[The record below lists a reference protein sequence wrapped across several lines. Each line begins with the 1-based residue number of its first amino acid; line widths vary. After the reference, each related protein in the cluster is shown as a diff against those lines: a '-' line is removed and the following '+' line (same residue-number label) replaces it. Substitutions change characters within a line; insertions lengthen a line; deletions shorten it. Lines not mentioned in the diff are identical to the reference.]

1 MNITPIST
9 GMISDTGTLQQIGIA
24 MLSKQLDTATST
36 GDLLAASLSSMPAP
50 VSEASV
56 NGIGQSIDLRV

>member
-1 MNITPIST
+1 MNITPVSS
-9 GMISDTGTLQQIGIA
+9 GMISDTGALQQIGIA

-56 NGIGQSIDLRV
+56 NSIGQNIDLRV

>member
-56 NGIGQSIDLRV
+56 NGIGQNIDLRV

>member
-1 MNITPIST
+1 MNITPVSS
-9 GMISDTGTLQQIGIA
+9 GMISDTGALQQIGIA
-24 MLSKQLDTATST
+24 MLGKQLDTVTST

-56 NGIGQSIDLRV
+56 NGIGQNIDLRV

>member
-1 MNITPIST
+1 MNITPVSS
-9 GMISDTGTLQQIGIA
+9 GMISETGALQQIGIA
-24 MLSKQLDTATST
+24 MLGKQLDTATST
-36 GDLLAASLSSMPAP
+36 GDLLAASLASMPAP

>member
-1 MNITPIST
+1 MNITPVSS
-9 GMISDTGTLQQIGIA
+9 GMISDTGALQQIGIT
-24 MLSKQLDTATST
+24 MLGKQLDTVTST

-56 NGIGQSIDLRV
+56 NGIGQNIDLRV

>member
-1 MNITPIST
+1 MNITPVSS
-9 GMISDTGTLQQIGIA
+9 GMISDTGALQQIGIA

>member
-1 MNITPIST
+1 MNITPVSS
-9 GMISDTGTLQQIGIA
+9 GMISDTGALQQIGIA

-50 VSEASV
+50 VSEASI
-56 NGIGQSIDLRV
+56 NGIGQNIDLCV

>member
-1 MNITPIST
+1 MNITPVSS
-9 GMISDTGTLQQIGIA
+9 GMISDTGALQQIGIA

-50 VSEASV
+50 VSEASI
-56 NGIGQSIDLRV
+56 NGIGQNIDLRV

>member
-1 MNITPIST
+1 MNITPVSS
-9 GMISDTGTLQQIGIA
+9 GMISDTGALQQIGIA
-24 MLSKQLDTATST
+24 VLSKQLDTATST

-56 NGIGQSIDLRV
+56 NGIGQNIDLRV

>member
-36 GDLLAASLSSMPAP
+36 GDLLAASVSSMPAP

-56 NGIGQSIDLRV
+56 NGIGQNIDLRV